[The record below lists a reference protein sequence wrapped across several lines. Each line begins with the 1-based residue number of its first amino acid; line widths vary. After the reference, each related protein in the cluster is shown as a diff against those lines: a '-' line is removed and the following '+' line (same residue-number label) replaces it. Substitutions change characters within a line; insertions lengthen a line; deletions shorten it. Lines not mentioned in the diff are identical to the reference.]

1 MTSILK
7 CRTYPSD
14 TVVVQKIS
22 FVEQKAG
29 EPNEID
35 LKVNEKEC
43 VCTRIEKID
52 RRSTIDRTNSVKFDI
67 GSDIKSIDADD
78 DAVGNDNAEQSAPIE
93 EPELN
98 GNVSIDYTPFQN
110 IPIPSDLKHDSTY
123 DGSIVYRVDSIT
135 LKIPY
140 YLLSNEFF

>member
-14 TVVVQKIS
+14 TVVMQKIS
-22 FVEQKAG
+22 FVEQKPG
-29 EPNEID
+29 QPNEID
-35 LKVNEKEC
+35 LTVNEKEC

-67 GSDIKSIDADD
+67 GSDIKSID
-78 DAVGNDNAEQSAPIE
+78 AEQSAPIE